1 MAIHRT
7 VLRTVDRRWRI
18 ESDADGT
25 RLRVFHDDELKADV
39 NNVAALEQTLAGFG
53 IDIASLISD

>member
-39 NNVAALEQTLAGFG
+39 NNVAALERTLAEFG